1 MGDARSASVDVESW
15 TLVNYLEEG
24 GFPAL
29 LWDTLKD
36 FGYTAY
42 PEYSTREI
50 MTTGQLLR
58 CEVKVKISMCPTN
71 PAWEE
76 WECKA
81 QGRNLADIVHKA
93 AVEVLTTFCGK
104 HPDEVAGST
113 AKVIPVPERHTVPWV
128 EHEAFLPTQGNSHYS
143 PDLVTS
149 VRFFEAMYDTYRRM
163 VGESVFYRHQIY
175 RYRVKEMECKV
186 QALKEAR
193 AMIATLKKERRK
205 DKAKIQELSE
215 IIHEQNF
222 LLQHNDQ
229 YMTRNSTGSCSSST
243 SRTYHSWTSRRRRC
257 RGHPRGVRSRVWT
270 RVTIVPQRGRSN
282 PRKLVCWK

>member
-1 MGDARSASVDVESW
+1 MDNVGSTSADVESW
-15 TLVNYLEEG
+15 TLVNYIEEG

-36 FGYTAY
+36 FGYTTY

-58 CEVKVKISMCPTN
+58 CEVKVKISACPTN
-71 PAWEE
+71 PAWDE
-76 WECKA
+76 WECTEH
-81 QGRNLADIVHKA
+81 GRNLSDTVQKA
-93 AVEVLTTFCGK
+93 ALEALTTFCGR
-104 HPDEVAGST
+104 HPTEIANSA
-113 AKVIPVPERHTVPWV
+113 AKVIPVPERHITPGG
-128 EHEAFLPTQGNSHYS
+128 ERETTLPVQSNSHYS

-149 VRFFEAMYDTYRRM
+149 VHFSEAMYDTYLRM

-175 RYRVKEMECKV
+175 RYKVKEIECSA

-193 AMIATLKKERRK
+193 AMIATLRKERRK
-205 DKAKIQELSE
+205 DKEKIQELTE

-229 YMTRNSTGSCSSST
+229 YMLELENQLEALA
-243 SRTYHSWTSRRRRC
+243 
-257 RGHPRGVRSRVWT
+257 
-270 RVTIVPQRGRSN
+270 VPPPEPVIPAPAQEEDDEDVQGESGIESG
-282 PRKLVCWK
+282 PESP

>member
-1 MGDARSASVDVESW
+1 MDNAGSTSVDVEAW

-24 GFPAL
+24 GFPSL

-36 FGYTAY
+36 FGYASY
-42 PEYSTREI
+42 PVYSTREI

-58 CEVKVKISMCPTN
+58 CEVKVKILVCPTN
-71 PAWEE
+71 PTWEE

-81 QGRNLADIVHKA
+81 QGRNLTDTVQQA
-93 AVEVLTTFCGK
+93 ALEALTTFCGK
-104 HPDEVAGST
+104 HPDEVAGSA
-113 AKVIPVPERHTVPWV
+113 AKVIPVPERHTTPGD
-128 EHEAFLPTQGNSHYS
+128 EREAILPSQNNSHYS

-149 VRFFEAMYDTYRRM
+149 IRFSKAMYDTYRRM

-175 RYRVKEMECKV
+175 RYKVKQMDCTA

-193 AMIATLKKERRK
+193 AMITTLKKERLK
-205 DKAKIQELSE
+205 DKTKIQELSE

-229 YMTRNSTGSCSSST
+229 YMLELENQLEAIAVPPLEPVIPRPAGEEEAEDIQGE
-243 SRTYHSWTSRRRRC
+243 SRIESGPKS
-257 RGHPRGVRSRVWT
+257 P
-270 RVTIVPQRGRSN
+270 
-282 PRKLVCWK
+282 